1 MAGGVAWIKSAI
13 GSARVVG
20 ADCGFEGSWVVK
32 DDWRLD
38 ADCGSGA
45 GCRFGAGCGSG
56 VGAAGIVGMAGVEYS
71 GIVFVYSGLG

>member
-20 ADCGFEGSWVVK
+20 AGCGSGVGCRFG
-32 DDWRLD
+32 
-38 ADCGSGA
+38 ADCGPGA
-45 GCRFGAGCGSG
+45 GCRFGTGCGSG
-56 VGAAGIVGMAGVEYS
+56 VGAAGIVGMVGVEYS